1 MASTIND
8 TYDAN
13 CFCTGT
19 SLCLPTQL
27 TTTADPV
34 ISCGAVNLKLNG
46 TSTIAATEVPGANK
60 YQFRFTNTAGQ
71 PAYARTIAFPTRS
84 FTLTPW
90 YTKPLKAGR
99 TYNVQVHASF
109 DNGATWCDYGPSC
122 TVKISWTPLAPFAE
136 PRGFEAA
143 YTEEPT
149 ELLLYPNPTNGDQV
163 RIQLSGIDPELTNAT
178 LDITDLFGK
187 RVMST
192 TLPLNDGALNT
203 SLALPGA
210 LADGLYVVT
219 IVTGEQLF
227 TERLMIAR

>member
-1 MASTIND
+1 MRAPSP
-8 TYDAN
+8 
-13 CFCTGT
+13 
-19 SLCLPTQL
+19 S
-27 TTTADPV
+27 
-34 ISCGAVNLKLNG
+34 
-46 TSTIAATEVPGANK
+46 
-60 YQFRFTNTAGQ
+60 
-71 PAYARTIAFPTRS
+71 PTRS
-84 FTLTPW
+84 FTLTKW
-90 YTKPLKAGR
+90 LTNPLKAGR
-99 TYNVQVHASF
+99 TYNVQVRSSF

-136 PRGFEAA
+136 PRGYEAA

-163 RIQLSGIDPELTNAT
+163 RIQLSGIDPELTTAT

-210 LADGLYVVT
+210 LADGLYIVT

-227 TERLMIAR
+227 TERLMIVR